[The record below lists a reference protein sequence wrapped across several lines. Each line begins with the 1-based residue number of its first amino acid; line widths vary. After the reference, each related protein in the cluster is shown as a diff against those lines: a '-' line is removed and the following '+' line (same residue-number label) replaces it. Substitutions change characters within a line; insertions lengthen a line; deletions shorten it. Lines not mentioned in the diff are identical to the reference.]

1 MFLRTSVLAFAVS
14 FAVASSAQQAAT
26 PSPGDGNNP
35 PPPEIY
41 RNPNAQPQQI
51 FYKWYSRG
59 RAHYAKYA
67 PRGVKNVIKI
77 NGQGM
82 LVSERP
88 DNNTFAVLRPV
99 RPATPNA
106 QNTNSPQPLPEGTV
120 TREQRCATAQK
131 DLNTLSQPTVFQ
143 DDGKGNL
150 VPLSAAEITERTKQA
165 QVIIEQTCKPL
176 PTVGSMPSSKPVTPP
191 PGSTP
196 YSRPLTPPPGSSPS
210 GTPPLSQPSSGS
222 DVDEQNSK
230 GQG

>member
-1 MFLRTSVLAFAVS
+1 M
-14 FAVASSAQQAAT
+14 
-26 PSPGDGNNP
+26 
-35 PPPEIY
+35 
-41 RNPNAQPQQI
+41 
-51 FYKWYSRG
+51 
-59 RAHYAKYA
+59 
-67 PRGVKNVIKI
+67 
-77 NGQGM
+77 GM

-106 QNTNSPQPLPEGTV
+106 QNANGSQPLPEGTI
-120 TREQRCATAQK
+120 TREQRCTTARK
-131 DLNTLSQPTVFQ
+131 DLDTLSKPKVFQ

>member
-26 PSPGDGNNP
+26 SSPGDGSNP
-35 PPPEIY
+35 PAPEIY

-106 QNTNSPQPLPEGTV
+106 QNANGSQPLPEGTI
-120 TREQRCATAQK
+120 TREQRCATARK
-131 DLNTLSQPTVFQ
+131 DLDTLSKPKVFQ

-150 VPLSAAEITERTKQA
+150 VPLSADEISERSKMA
-165 QVIIEQTCKPL
+165 QGIIDQFCNPQPSV
-176 PTVGSMPSSKPVTPP
+176 PTIGGSRPPAARSRPAPGALPP
-191 PGSTP
+191 PAAP
-196 YSRPLTPPPGSSPS
+196 RNQPPQQQMPEMPG
-210 GTPPLSQPSSGS
+210 
-222 DVDEQNSK
+222 DV
-230 GQG
+230 QGKERG

>member
-26 PSPGDGNNP
+26 SSPGDGSNP
-35 PPPEIY
+35 PAPEIY

-106 QNTNSPQPLPEGTV
+106 QNANGSQPLPEGT
-120 TREQRCATAQK
+120 RMMAKATSFRFRQMK
-131 DLNTLSQPTVFQ
+131 
-143 DDGKGNL
+143 
-150 VPLSAAEITERTKQA
+150 
-165 QVIIEQTCKPL
+165 
-176 PTVGSMPSSKPVTPP
+176 
-191 PGSTP
+191 
-196 YSRPLTPPPGSSPS
+196 
-210 GTPPLSQPSSGS
+210 
-222 DVDEQNSK
+222 
-230 GQG
+230 

>member
-26 PSPGDGNNP
+26 SSPGDGSNP
-35 PPPEIY
+35 PAPEIY

-106 QNTNSPQPLPEGTV
+106 QNANGSQPLPEGTI
-120 TREQRCATAQK
+120 TREQRCATARK
-131 DLNTLSQPTVFQ
+131 DLDTLGKPKVFQ

-150 VPLSAAEITERTKQA
+150 VPLSADEISERSKMA
-165 QVIIEQTCKPL
+165 QGIIDQFCNPQPSV
-176 PTVGSMPSSKPVTPP
+176 PTVGGSRPPAAGSRPSAPGALPP
-191 PGSTP
+191 PAP
-196 YSRPLTPPPGSSPS
+196 PRNPPPQQQ
-210 GTPPLSQPSSGS
+210 PPQQQMPGGET
-222 DVDEQNSK
+222 DGK